1 MTAARSHLPTLDGSQ
16 EDDDGDDDFY
26 DYFVKVSNVNG
37 EIKENNGYAAVKSFL
52 TDLMQSSFISKGHH
66 QRRMV
71 IGKIDND
78 IGDNDEQ
85 AIL

>member
-1 MTAARSHLPTLDGSQ
+1 MMAMMIS
-16 EDDDGDDDFY
+16 F

-52 TDLMQSSFISKGHH
+52 TNLMQSSFISKGHH

-78 IGDNDEQ
+78 IVDNDEQ

>member
-1 MTAARSHLPTLDGSQ
+1 MEARKMMMVMMI
-16 EDDDGDDDFY
+16 
-26 DYFVKVSNVNG
+26 FVTILLRLAMLMVKLKRIM
-37 EIKENNGYAAVKSFL
+37 EYAAVKSFL
-52 TDLMQSSFISKGHH
+52 TNLMQSLFISKGHH

>member
-16 EDDDGDDDFY
+16 EDDDGDDDFC

-37 EIKENNGYAAVKSFL
+37 EIKENNGYAAVKSFK
-52 TDLMQSSFISKGHH
+52 TNLMQSSFISKGLH

-78 IGDNDEQ
+78 IVDNDEQ